1 MNYNWIDVPFLD
13 AMEYFSS
20 IFYYFLTVAKRLGY
34 ILAILGIGWSAVQLM
49 FASASTEKIVKDI
62 FFKFAL
68 FFFALAVYHP
78 AATVFAKTVTI
89 WGVRAGNG
97 DNVIQENLEVLL
109 RKAEHDLQV
118 AEALEAGGNSAAA
131 LAVTKIPQMKTP
143 MQPVLPS

>member
-34 ILAILGIGWSAVQLM
+34 IVALVGTGWTAIQLM
-49 FASASTEKIVKDI
+49 FASVSTEKALKGL

-78 AATVFAKTVTI
+78 AVTLLAKTVTK
-89 WGVRAGNG
+89 WGVRAGDG
-97 DNVIQENLEVLL
+97 DNVIQTNLE
-109 RKAEHDLQV
+109 
-118 AEALEAGGNSAAA
+118 
-131 LAVTKIPQMKTP
+131 T
-143 MQPVLPS
+143 